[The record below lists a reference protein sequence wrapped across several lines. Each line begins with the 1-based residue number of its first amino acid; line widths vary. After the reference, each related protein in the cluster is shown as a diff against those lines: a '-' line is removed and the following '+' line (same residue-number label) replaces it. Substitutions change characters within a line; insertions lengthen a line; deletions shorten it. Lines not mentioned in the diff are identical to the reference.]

1 MLVEDH
7 ETTNGWPLG
16 LGNLN
21 IRLRVTENFEPAAAT
36 AERSSLHAPSSSFSS
51 FLSSDLDTEIKQST
65 ASFFQDHSVSLGRLI
80 GIRPRDRGVVY
91 FPNTTSVEQ
100 HESIL
105 ESRSCSDVPGAQQ
118 EEMSQGICVPIFFS
132 IIVKMTRSKSSSSR

>member
-21 IRLRVTENFEPAAAT
+21 IRIRVIQNLEPAAAT
-36 AERSSLHAPSSSFSS
+36 ERSSLHTLSSSFSS
-51 FLSSDLDTEIKQST
+51 FLSSDLDTEST
-65 ASFFQDHSVSLGRLI
+65 ASFFQDHSFSLGRLI
-80 GIRPRDRGVVY
+80 GIRPREGEVLY
-91 FPNTTSVEQ
+91 FPNTTRVEQ
-100 HESIL
+100 HENTL
-105 ESRSCSDVPGAQQ
+105 ESRSCSDVPGAQR

-132 IIVKMTRSKSSSSR
+132 IKVKMTRSRSSSSR